1 MPFGH
6 RNPFLIKLNVTRR
19 LLVFHDLSGS
29 VKCISIIQ
37 RLWQV
42 GYIIKLPGQ
51 TGKGGF
57 LMPTVAYNNLRGLRD
72 DDAEDIDP
80 IRSKDIILE

>member
-1 MPFGH
+1 M
-6 RNPFLIKLNVTRR
+6 ITRGQ
-19 LLVFHDLSGS
+19 LVFHDLSDS

-37 RLWQV
+37 RLRLKR
-42 GYIIKLPGQ
+42 YIIKVPGQ

-57 LMPTVAYNNLRGLRD
+57 LMPTVAYNDLNGLRD
-72 DDAEDIDP
+72 DDTEDGDP

>member
-1 MPFGH
+1 MTLMTP
-6 RNPFLIKLNVTRR
+6 LNI
-19 LLVFHDLSGS
+19 S
-29 VKCISIIQ
+29 SIIQ
-37 RLWQV
+37 RLCLNR
-42 GYIIKLPGQ
+42 YIIKLPGQ

-72 DDAEDIDP
+72 DDTEDSDP